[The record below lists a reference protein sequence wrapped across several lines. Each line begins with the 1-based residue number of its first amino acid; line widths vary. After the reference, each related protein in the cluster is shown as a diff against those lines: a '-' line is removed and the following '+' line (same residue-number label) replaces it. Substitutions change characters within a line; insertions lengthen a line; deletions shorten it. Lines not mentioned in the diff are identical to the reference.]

1 MFRRPPCF
9 GIIAAAALL
18 TAGGLAHSQQLTI
31 SIPYQNF
38 SDGYFEYFGTSW
50 SYCGPGFFL
59 RFGGLPPP
67 AFGGFDPAAGLTGGW
82 TFGSGGRHGRLNF
95 VAATGRSSVSTST
108 TPYLTVTEGVP
119 GSLFI
124 GRTVPFVTGVI
135 PVTPLGGPVV
145 VNPERLVPL
154 GAAGDIRGRLLRGEM
169 HIRDGRIHRDPDP
182 LRFLPPEAALA
193 LEVPRADVA
202 ADGPQL
208 KPLPPAAPGF
218 AFGPQEGVAEPV
230 PPQTPSPTSEA
241 ERLFQ
246 KGAQLEAEGK
256 PGAARLLYQ
265 TALRTATGEVRERI
279 EARLRVLPARPRPS
293 EATEAPEAVG
303 PALTRQ
309 GLP

>member
-1 MFRRPPCF
+1 MFRRPAWF
-9 GIIAAAALL
+9 GIVAAAALL
-18 TAGGLAHSQQLTI
+18 TAGGFACAQQVTI
-31 SIPYQNF
+31 SLPYQNF
-38 SDGYFEYFGTSW
+38 SHGYFEYFGASW
-50 SYCGPGFFL
+50 SYGGPGFFL

-95 VAATGRSSVSTST
+95 VAATGGSTVYTST
-108 TPYLTVTEGVP
+108 TPFLTVTEGVP

-135 PVTPLGGPVV
+135 PVTPFGTPLV
-145 VNPERLVPL
+145 VNPEPVPL

-169 HIRDGRIHRDPDP
+169 HLRNGRIHRGPDP

-193 LEVPRADVA
+193 LEAPRPEVA

-208 KPLPPAAPGF
+208 KPLPAAAPGE
-218 AFGPQEGVAEPV
+218 AFEPEAGVADPSGLH
-230 PPQTPSPTSEA
+230 TPSPTSEA
-241 ERLFQ
+241 ERLLQ

-265 TALRTATGEVRERI
+265 TALRTASGDVRERI
-279 EARLRVLPARPRPS
+279 EARLYGLPAHPRP
-293 EATEAPEAVG
+293 AGAAEAPESAG

-309 GLP
+309 KRP